1 MRWIV
6 LLALVIG
13 SSGCARL
20 DRVQIGDIDQS
31 RGELVEVEVQL
42 SELGLN
48 MAGIAETGRIATRG
62 KASQDFKELRDILA
76 LINMGPK
83 TGNPVFDDT
92 YAQRL
97 QEYLLVKCPSG
108 RLTSIRSVRE
118 AKGFGPVTGEIVGV
132 KADCIR

>member
-1 MRWIV
+1 MRWII
-6 LLALVIG
+6 LLALVV

-31 RGELVEVEVQL
+31 QGELVEIEVQL

-48 MAGIAETGRIATRG
+48 LAQVAELGRVATQG
-62 KASQDFKELRDILA
+62 KTSQQFKELRNILA
-76 LINMGPK
+76 LVNMGPN
-83 TGNPVFDDT
+83 TGNPVFNDT

>member
-13 SSGCARL
+13 GSGCARL
-20 DRVQIGDIDQS
+20 DRVQIGGIDQS

-48 MAGIAETGRIATRG
+48 LAQVAELGRLATQG
-62 KASQDFKELRDILA
+62 ETSQQFKELRDILA

>member
-48 MAGIAETGRIATRG
+48 MAGIAETGRIATQG
-62 KASQDFKELRDILA
+62 QASQDFKELRDILA

-83 TGNPVFDDT
+83 TGNPVFNDT

-118 AKGFGPVTGEIVGV
+118 AKGLGPVTGEIVGV